1 MSVNNF
7 LAYLQLICQATSL
20 LVWDILKKDLYS
32 SLLVLNYIGTWMHI
46 GTISDKFHQF
56 LGIVL
61 ADTLWE
67 GKFPS
72 HEHRD
77 SDLVSCDVGVGRD
90 HTSSTKVDSL
100 THHLHSK
107 HAFLALKKLSH
118 SLLLFLGSLL
128 SHGCIHEDVH
138 GILEL
143 DPLLGDGA

>member
-1 MSVNNF
+1 MPVYNF
-7 LAYLQLICQATSL
+7 LAYLQLICQATSFL
-20 LVWDILKKDLYS
+20 IWDILKKDLHP
-32 SLLVLNYIGTWMHI
+32 SLLVLNNVGTWMHI
-46 GTISDKFHQF
+46 GSISDKFHQF

-67 GKFPS
+67 GKLSS

-77 SDLVSCDVGVGRD
+77 SDLVSRDVGVGRY

-100 THHLHSK
+100 AHHLHSE
-107 HAFLALKKLSH
+107 HTLLALKKLSH
-118 SLLLFLGSLL
+118 SLLLFLGCLL